1 MGPRRRLEEMER
13 RRRRGREE
21 PRLEG
26 SSPEMRPGK
35 MMSSVREARL
45 EMEGWRVP
53 PRPGESVRPVPRV
66 RTETRRRL
74 MLLSSGEQV
83 MPEKLMQGSEEKSQE
98 EKKVEPGR
106 SKRF

>member
-35 MMSSVREARL
+35 MMSSVRELRL

-74 MLLSSGEQV
+74 MLSSGEQV